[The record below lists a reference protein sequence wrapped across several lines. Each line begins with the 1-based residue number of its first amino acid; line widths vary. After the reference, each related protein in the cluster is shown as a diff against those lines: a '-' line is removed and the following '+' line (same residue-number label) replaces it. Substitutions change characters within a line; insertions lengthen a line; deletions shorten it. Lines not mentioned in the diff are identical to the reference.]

1 MIYLANVLVY
11 KKGSKKMKELNVKE
25 MKNINA
31 SGLSAGAVAAIG
43 AGIAFIIGVLDGY
56 TRPFRCR

>member
-1 MIYLANVLVY
+1 
-11 KKGSKKMKELNVKE
+11 MKELNVKE